1 LLLAACSALTLTA
14 PLPLLAATATITA
27 LSAGFDLSH
36 PLFSGMISALDPV
49 RTAQAMAL
57 NTFGV
62 FVGFGLGSMIFGALY
77 AAMGMTF
84 ALTVFACFQLT
95 LAVLSLRLLR
105 PTWR

>member
-1 LLLAACSALTLTA
+1 M
-14 PLPLLAATATITA
+14 LAATAVITA

-62 FVGFGLGSMIFGALY
+62 FVGFGLGSIAFGSLHAEI
-77 AAMGMTF
+77 GMTS
-84 ALTVFACFQLT
+84 A
-95 LAVLSLRLLR
+95 LAVFGGFQMVLAVASLKLIKES
-105 PTWR
+105 WR